1 MLILPNTDLKGAAVL
16 MESVRAMTQAS
27 RLNCEGEVIKF
38 TVSIGVA
45 TRVISSDSESELLNA
60 FADKLLYKAK
70 EAGRN
75 QVMSGVF

>member
-1 MLILPNTDLKGAAVL
+1 
-16 MESVRAMTQAS
+16 MTEAS
-27 RLNCEGEVIKF
+27 QLNCEGEVIKF

-45 TRVISSDSESELLNA
+45 TRVISADSESELLNG

-75 QVMSGVF
+75 QVMSAVF